1 MRVRCHPCGITAM
14 LYVVQCCMLLHNIQ
28 RLVAAAESVV
38 QVQALKPDVVKAQPL
53 PSHACRAFPLAY
65 INARLREHCGHS
77 MRCCGPQALT
87 MVSKRLREE
96 TLARP
101 PQPKP
106 FGAYDTDMLR
116 PLAIAVIA
124 RCGPLTR

>member
-1 MRVRCHPCGITAM
+1 
-14 LYVVQCCMLLHNIQ
+14 MLLHNIQ
-28 RLVAAAESVV
+28 RFVAAAESVV
-38 QVQALKPDVVKAQPL
+38 QVQALKPNVVKAQPL

-106 FGAYDTDMLR
+106 FGAYDTDMLH
-116 PLAIAVIA
+116 PLAIAVRNRTVA
-124 RCGPLTR
+124 VVR